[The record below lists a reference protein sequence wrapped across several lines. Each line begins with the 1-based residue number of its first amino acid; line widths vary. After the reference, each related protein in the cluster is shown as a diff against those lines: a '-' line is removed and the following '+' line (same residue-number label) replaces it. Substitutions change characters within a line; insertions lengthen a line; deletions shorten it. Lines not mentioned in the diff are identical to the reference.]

1 MLIQKITLCNLNS
14 IQGEQVIDFTK
25 EPLRSAGLFA
35 ITGNTGA
42 GKSTIL
48 DAICLALYNRAPR
61 FDNVELLNN
70 NIVNAEDD
78 TKRIQPKDVRGM
90 LRRGEKAGYAI
101 VEFSS
106 RDGGVWEATWSV
118 RRKRTG
124 TLDRVSRTLR
134 RLSPKREIIDEREI
148 AQRLPEIIGLDY
160 DQFSRTVMLAQNSFA
175 NFLKARRSEKS
186 SLLEKLTGTEIYG
199 VISQR
204 IYQLTDEARRTKEAL
219 ENQLSGILRDRL
231 EPEDLA
237 EKEQRR
243 DFLVTACQRAD
254 DEVQRIQRGLAWMD
268 REAQAKRQ
276 VSQCEETYNE
286 AYKACVAARDDQQ
299 RIERRDAVLPIQ
311 PLYQEIMVRRKD
323 VEELKGKEETLGQ
336 QIQQKERESLEVRA
350 ALQTA
355 REATLKAENVLTQR
369 RPAINRGHV
378 LMGEIKE
385 GQQQLGKAEELLKEA
400 GNILHERKNVHTS
413 KIEELRQ
420 TEQKQEKCQL
430 HRQELSAH
438 KPMFDKF
445 DLLKDQLGQFD
456 AETRRG
462 EEFRRKIADLQQ
474 RLQVTT
480 NTLERLEKTQKDSQ
494 GKLNT
499 LKSELFIHQQA
510 IGRQGGEQLQQRFAA
525 GKNRLLRLQH
535 AQTLWRRITEGYEE
549 VNERKEEIS
558 RHQVEVEQTTAAIER
573 AEREKMV
580 ADEIYQRLHVALTL
594 SQSENI
600 VALRRRLKEGT
611 ACPVCG
617 ATHHPYHTET
627 ERELGELLGNLEK
640 DDTEAYGNL
649 QSKIRQLESLRQQLA
664 TGEGRL
670 AAERR
675 ALEQRIQR
683 QNEDVDAW
691 KECADLDPSFSDC
704 SPSVNR
710 EARRL
715 MLELH
720 ADNAQKAA
728 AEVEKELT
736 TFNYH
741 QGEINRLNE
750 QLAALNQEY
759 EENQARLLTLQSQQ
773 IVNNAALDDQNHALQ
788 ISERTWN
795 QLYVDLDEMITIS
808 AWFATW
814 RNNNDSFRM
823 RLTNLHYDWQQ
834 TCRELETLEHRVS
847 LLREEVKNA
856 WATVVEAERS
866 QTRSQDE
873 LQAVRESLRLKG
885 EEFARL
891 FGSLPANENSN
902 LPVAEEERLT
912 TAIAQARQEEEQQ
925 REKYELTHRAIES
938 LKGAR
943 ENALQDR
950 QKSQEIC
957 RVKSHDLDLWI
968 LRYNS
973 NHPPMQLSELDQ
985 LFSDQTDW
993 TALRIS
999 LDALRKRLTLSE
1011 HNLESARAALL
1022 EVQNDSAR
1030 PETAQDNNLPP
1041 TAEMLTAAL
1050 AEAQKQSQ
1058 TLHDELAE
1066 LRMTLGKHFSCIKDA
1081 ERRGKDIDA
1090 ARSNYEEWARLNTM
1104 LGSADGKRFRE
1115 LAQSYTFGHLVE
1127 QANYHLRLLSP
1138 RYELHCQMGSL
1149 SLTVIDHDMFD
1160 EERYVQSLSGGETFV
1175 VSLALALGL
1184 SSLSTGQ
1191 ITIGSLFI
1199 DEGFGNLDEQ
1209 SLSLVMDALS
1219 RLETTQGRKVG
1230 VVSHTPQIRQQI
1242 HPQIRLVKHPTG
1254 GSSEIVIQ

>member
-1 MLIQKITLCNLNS
+1 M
-14 IQGEQVIDFTK
+14 
-25 EPLRSAGLFA
+25 
-35 ITGNTGA
+35 
-42 GKSTIL
+42 
-48 DAICLALYNRAPR
+48 
-61 FDNVELLNN
+61 
-70 NIVNAEDD
+70 
-78 TKRIQPKDVRGM
+78 
-90 LRRGEKAGYAI
+90 
-101 VEFSS
+101 
-106 RDGGVWEATWSV
+106 
-118 RRKRTG
+118 
-124 TLDRVSRTLR
+124 
-134 RLSPKREIIDEREI
+134 
-148 AQRLPEIIGLDY
+148 
-160 DQFSRTVMLAQNSFA
+160 
-175 NFLKARRSEKS
+175 
-186 SLLEKLTGTEIYG
+186 
-199 VISQR
+199 
-204 IYQLTDEARRTKEAL
+204 
-219 ENQLSGILRDRL
+219 
-231 EPEDLA
+231 
-237 EKEQRR
+237 
-243 DFLVTACQRAD
+243 
-254 DEVQRIQRGLAWMD
+254 
-268 REAQAKRQ
+268 
-276 VSQCEETYNE
+276 
-286 AYKACVAARDDQQ
+286 
-299 RIERRDAVLPIQ
+299 
-311 PLYQEIMVRRKD
+311 
-323 VEELKGKEETLGQ
+323 
-336 QIQQKERESLEVRA
+336 
-350 ALQTA
+350 
-355 REATLKAENVLTQR
+355 
-369 RPAINRGHV
+369 
-378 LMGEIKE
+378 
-385 GQQQLGKAEELLKEA
+385 
-400 GNILHERKNVHTS
+400 
-413 KIEELRQ
+413 
-420 TEQKQEKCQL
+420 
-430 HRQELSAH
+430 
-438 KPMFDKF
+438 
-445 DLLKDQLGQFD
+445 
-456 AETRRG
+456 
-462 EEFRRKIADLQQ
+462 
-474 RLQVTT
+474 
-480 NTLERLEKTQKDSQ
+480 
-494 GKLNT
+494 
-499 LKSELFIHQQA
+499 
-510 IGRQGGEQLQQRFAA
+510 
-525 GKNRLLRLQH
+525 
-535 AQTLWRRITEGYEE
+535 
-549 VNERKEEIS
+549 
-558 RHQVEVEQTTAAIER
+558 
-573 AEREKMV
+573 
-580 ADEIYQRLHVALTL
+580 
-594 SQSENI
+594 
-600 VALRRRLKEGT
+600 
-611 ACPVCG
+611 
-617 ATHHPYHTET
+617 
-627 ERELGELLGNLEK
+627 
-640 DDTEAYGNL
+640 
-649 QSKIRQLESLRQQLA
+649 
-664 TGEGRL
+664 
-670 AAERR
+670 
-675 ALEQRIQR
+675 
-683 QNEDVDAW
+683 
-691 KECADLDPSFSDC
+691 
-704 SPSVNR
+704 
-710 EARRL
+710 
-715 MLELH
+715 
-720 ADNAQKAA
+720 
-728 AEVEKELT
+728 
-736 TFNYH
+736 
-741 QGEINRLNE
+741 
-750 QLAALNQEY
+750 
-759 EENQARLLTLQSQQ
+759 
-773 IVNNAALDDQNHALQ
+773 
-788 ISERTWN
+788 
-795 QLYVDLDEMITIS
+795 
-808 AWFATW
+808 
-814 RNNNDSFRM
+814 
-823 RLTNLHYDWQQ
+823 
-834 TCRELETLEHRVS
+834 
-847 LLREEVKNA
+847 KNA

-1022 EVQNDSAR
+1022 EIQNDSAR

>member
-1 MLIQKITLCNLNS
+1 
-14 IQGEQVIDFTK
+14 
-25 EPLRSAGLFA
+25 
-35 ITGNTGA
+35 
-42 GKSTIL
+42 
-48 DAICLALYNRAPR
+48 
-61 FDNVELLNN
+61 
-70 NIVNAEDD
+70 
-78 TKRIQPKDVRGM
+78 
-90 LRRGEKAGYAI
+90 
-101 VEFSS
+101 
-106 RDGGVWEATWSV
+106 
-118 RRKRTG
+118 
-124 TLDRVSRTLR
+124 
-134 RLSPKREIIDEREI
+134 
-148 AQRLPEIIGLDY
+148 
-160 DQFSRTVMLAQNSFA
+160 
-175 NFLKARRSEKS
+175 
-186 SLLEKLTGTEIYG
+186 
-199 VISQR
+199 
-204 IYQLTDEARRTKEAL
+204 
-219 ENQLSGILRDRL
+219 
-231 EPEDLA
+231 
-237 EKEQRR
+237 
-243 DFLVTACQRAD
+243 
-254 DEVQRIQRGLAWMD
+254 
-268 REAQAKRQ
+268 
-276 VSQCEETYNE
+276 
-286 AYKACVAARDDQQ
+286 
-299 RIERRDAVLPIQ
+299 
-311 PLYQEIMVRRKD
+311 
-323 VEELKGKEETLGQ
+323 
-336 QIQQKERESLEVRA
+336 
-350 ALQTA
+350 
-355 REATLKAENVLTQR
+355 
-369 RPAINRGHV
+369 
-378 LMGEIKE
+378 
-385 GQQQLGKAEELLKEA
+385 
-400 GNILHERKNVHTS
+400 
-413 KIEELRQ
+413 
-420 TEQKQEKCQL
+420 
-430 HRQELSAH
+430 
-438 KPMFDKF
+438 
-445 DLLKDQLGQFD
+445 
-456 AETRRG
+456 
-462 EEFRRKIADLQQ
+462 
-474 RLQVTT
+474 
-480 NTLERLEKTQKDSQ
+480 
-494 GKLNT
+494 
-499 LKSELFIHQQA
+499 
-510 IGRQGGEQLQQRFAA
+510 
-525 GKNRLLRLQH
+525 
-535 AQTLWRRITEGYEE
+535 
-549 VNERKEEIS
+549 
-558 RHQVEVEQTTAAIER
+558 
-573 AEREKMV
+573 
-580 ADEIYQRLHVALTL
+580 
-594 SQSENI
+594 
-600 VALRRRLKEGT
+600 
-611 ACPVCG
+611 
-617 ATHHPYHTET
+617 
-627 ERELGELLGNLEK
+627 
-640 DDTEAYGNL
+640 
-649 QSKIRQLESLRQQLA
+649 
-664 TGEGRL
+664 
-670 AAERR
+670 
-675 ALEQRIQR
+675 
-683 QNEDVDAW
+683 
-691 KECADLDPSFSDC
+691 
-704 SPSVNR
+704 
-710 EARRL
+710 

-1022 EVQNDSAR
+1022 EIQNDSAR

-1230 VVSHTPQIRQQI
+1230 VVSHTPQIR
-1242 HPQIRLVKHPTG
+1242 LVKHPTG